1 MSMEEQGLRIE
12 KEKRLLEKMRA
23 ADDQASANNAD
34 EFDDDLD
41 DWFYNTDEK
50 DERWAE

>member
-1 MSMEEQGLRIE
+1 MSLEEQERLIE
-12 KEKRLLEKMRA
+12 KEKRLLEKMSA
-23 ADDQASANNAD
+23 ADEQTSVGDKG